1 MKKNLVKQ
9 GLMKIVVMSSMVF
22 FLTACDNSNS
32 KVDQVIQQQIQ
43 AANAE
48 NNPDDIG
55 GSNANASASGN
66 TIGDGVLISN
76 NGADDTLEDGTIID
90 DIGGSNTIDTYDD
103 NTYEF
108 EINQDAF
115 NEEEG
120 IDVDLT
126 RLSSTMV
133 YSEVYNMMYLPN
145 EYLGKTVRM
154 RGAFSVFQDST
165 TGNIYYTC
173 IIQDATACCA
183 QGIEFERAGSYT
195 YPDDYPEVN
204 DEITVTGVF
213 DTYEEAGYLY
223 CTLRNAKME

>member
-9 GLMKIVVMSSMVF
+9 GLMKIVVMSSVVF
-22 FLTACDNSNS
+22 LLTACGSNNS

-48 NNPDDIG
+48 NNPDNM
-55 GSNANASASGN
+55 GSNNTNENGN
-66 TIGDGVLISN
+66 TIGDGVLISD
-76 NGADDTLEDGTIID
+76 NGADDTYIN
-90 DIGGSNTIDTYDD
+90 DISGSDTYED
-103 NTYEF
+103 NTFEF
-108 EINQDAF
+108 EINQDAY
-115 NEEEG
+115 NEEDG

-183 QGIEFERAGSYT
+183 QGIEFELAGSYT
-195 YPDDYPEVN
+195 YPDDYPAVN

>member
-1 MKKNLVKQ
+1 MRRNFTKKE
-9 GLMKIVVMSSMVF
+9 LMKIIAMSFMVF
-22 FLTACDNSNS
+22 SLTACDNRNS

-43 AANAE
+43 AANTEASQ
-48 NNPDDIG
+48 DDMS
-55 GSNANASASGN
+55 SNSANDIGN

-76 NGADDTLEDGTIID
+76 NGSDEILIDNNSGSDTV
-90 DIGGSNTIDTYDD
+90 DIYDD
-103 NTYEF
+103 NAYEF
-108 EINQDAF
+108 EINQDAY

-133 YSEVYNMMYLPN
+133 YSEVYNMMCLPE
-145 EYLGKTVRM
+145 EYTGKM
-154 RGAFSVFQDST
+154 IKMNGACSVFQDSA
-165 TGNIYYTC
+165 TGKVYYTC
-173 IIQDATACCA
+173 VIKDATACCA
-183 QGIEFERAGSYT
+183 QGIEFELASSYT
-195 YPDDYPEVN
+195 YPDDYPKVN

>member
-9 GLMKIVVMSSMVF
+9 WLMKIVVMSSMVF

-55 GSNANASASGN
+55 GSSANASASGN

-108 EINQDAF
+108 
-115 NEEEG
+115 
-120 IDVDLT
+120 
-126 RLSSTMV
+126 
-133 YSEVYNMMYLPN
+133 
-145 EYLGKTVRM
+145 
-154 RGAFSVFQDST
+154 
-165 TGNIYYTC
+165 
-173 IIQDATACCA
+173 
-183 QGIEFERAGSYT
+183 
-195 YPDDYPEVN
+195 
-204 DEITVTGVF
+204 
-213 DTYEEAGYLY
+213 
-223 CTLRNAKME
+223 